1 MDSLNPIGDIQCDPL
16 RGEICFAVSGLW
28 HLDKMESF
36 LRGLT
41 KAAIPIVEARKPIRV
56 LGDMSGFVAQ
66 TRDTGTAMRDHLLN
80 ARKFGLK
87 RVAIMGASA
96 LAKLQYKRL
105 SDGIEVEYF
114 DNKDDALRWL
124 RS

>member
-1 MDSLNPIGDIQCDPL
+1 MESLEPVANIESDPL

-28 HLDKMESF
+28 QLDKMESF

-66 TRDTGTAMRDHLLN
+66 TRETGTAIQDHLMN

-87 RVAIMGASA
+87 RVAIIGASA
-96 LAKLQYKRL
+96 LVKLQYKRL
-105 SDGIEVEYF
+105 SDGIEVAYF
-114 DNKDDALRWL
+114 DDKADALHWL

>member
-1 MDSLNPIGDIQCDPL
+1 
-16 RGEICFAVSGLW
+16 
-28 HLDKMESF
+28 
-36 LRGLT
+36 
-41 KAAIPIVEARKPIRV
+41 
-56 LGDMSGFVAQ
+56 
-66 TRDTGTAMRDHLLN
+66 MRDHLLN

-96 LAKLQYKRL
+96 LVKLQYKRL

-114 DNKDDALRWL
+114 DNRDDAIRWL